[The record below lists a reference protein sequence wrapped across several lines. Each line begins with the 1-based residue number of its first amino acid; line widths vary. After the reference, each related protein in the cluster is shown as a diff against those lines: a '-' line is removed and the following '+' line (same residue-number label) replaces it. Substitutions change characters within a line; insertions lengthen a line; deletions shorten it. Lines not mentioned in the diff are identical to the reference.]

1 MYVRKWNRRPDILI
15 LLRNKTLVF
24 VEKINI
30 FTEKDFNM
38 GDNENINLFAL
49 FFKQT
54 PKEMEL
60 IEAINSLKNDYQDSD
75 AYKKYVSD
83 LTVLEEALRNERI
96 EKNTSAI
103 KEYSQKRGRNT
114 GKKTNITVQKEPSA
128 EKIDKMIEEF
138 KALSRTEQA
147 MFNQR
152 LRNMEW
158 GEKPYSN
165 PATTESDISDLQDLL
180 VQICIDFVNNRKLKD
195 IEEISFS
202 VDDLQAS
209 ADEGEWVPSTDSYI
223 RAVGYEITDAAED
236 NDMRER
242 RIIGE
247 YF

>member
-1 MYVRKWNRRPDILI
+1 MYVRKWKRRPDILI

-38 GDNENINLFAL
+38 GDNENINIFSL

-60 IEAINSLKNDYQDSD
+60 IEAINILKDEYENSD

-96 EKNTSAI
+96 EKNASAI
-103 KEYSQKRGRNT
+103 KEYVQKRGRNT
-114 GKKTNITVQKEPSA
+114 GKKTNITVQNEPST

-138 KALSRTEQA
+138 KALSRAEQA
-147 MFNQR
+147 MFNQK

-165 PATTESDISDLQDLL
+165 PVTTQSDISDLQDFL
-180 VQICIDFVNNRKLKD
+180 VQICIDFVNDRKLKD

-223 RAVGYEITDAAED
+223 RAVGYEIPDGAED
-236 NDMRER
+236 SDMKER

>member
-1 MYVRKWNRRPDILI
+1 M
-15 LLRNKTLVF
+15 VF
-24 VEKINI
+24 AKKFNI

-38 GDNENINLFAL
+38 GDNENINIFSL

-60 IEAINSLKNDYQDSD
+60 IEAINILKDEYENSD

-96 EKNTSAI
+96 EKNASAI
-103 KEYSQKRGRNT
+103 KEYVQKRGRNT
-114 GKKTNITVQKEPSA
+114 GKKTNITVQNEPST

-138 KALSRTEQA
+138 KALSRAEQA
-147 MFNQR
+147 MFNQK

-158 GEKPYSN
+158 GEKPYSK
-165 PATTESDISDLQDLL
+165 PVTTQSDISDLQDFL
-180 VQICIDFVNNRKLKD
+180 VQICIDFVNDRKLKD

-223 RAVGYEITDAAED
+223 RAVGYEIPDGAED
-236 NDMRER
+236 SDMKER